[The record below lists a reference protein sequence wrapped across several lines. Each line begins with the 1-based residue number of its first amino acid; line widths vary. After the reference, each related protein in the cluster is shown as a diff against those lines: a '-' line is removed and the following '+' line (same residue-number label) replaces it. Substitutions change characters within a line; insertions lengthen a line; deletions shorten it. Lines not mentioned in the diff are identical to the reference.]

1 MLHIRS
7 KIGKGAFAAAV
18 SAAVVGLREPL
29 LEEARPMAV
38 MRTRA

>member
-7 KIGKGAFAAAV
+7 KIGKGAIAAAV

-29 LEEARPMAV
+29 L
-38 MRTRA
+38 